1 MGPAFFSLG
10 QASKVVPTNILEPKM
25 TKLSDD
31 TGVMIITPDYVL
43 PTTKSNKPRLKLTIK
58 SAPTV
63 EIKPEIVSDDFIG
76 SIQLLPDYTWHYT
89 HIYLEKLY
97 DYLRPIVPPT
107 VTDYVL
113 KILIVANYS
122 FLVIL
127 IVRFILPFPILL
139 LISLTVV
146 SIYNH
151 QGLIIASYMAWD
163 LFSSR
168 SGRTKPNPVF
178 QTFTPQTTV
187 WFTEG
192 LSGIMFVWMFVMIGS
207 ILTGA
212 IRSEAIY
219 LIIAT
224 LTAMLLATIFPTT
237 GKNSTLNSLL
247 LVFAMFLTLIFLSG
261 TSDLMLQGVI
271 NLKDILVNRTNI
283 HNEPP
288 PPPPPPI
295 TLWTILANTFTEPPP
310 INILERMSLSDQLID
325 IVGGWHGTIF
335 SNLQPLS
342 MSNPYAVMRYLF
354 SMVMLYSLVIGN
366 LWGPGITISQACD
379 IQNKVK
385 EARQH
390 GMNSILLSRW
400 NFALLTNL
408 AITIMNQ
415 NFHLLILQFLSA
427 IVAFFLFKYEKLQW
441 IGLGELASTRAGRD
455 DTTIAK
461 GEGPAAYRHF
471 QALTVVISML
481 ILSMNHI
488 SFFVAVATLI
498 LLRQWEDDRILCLF
512 LAFFGQN
519 ISFLAGVFCTRKD
532 TLTSELTARA
542 IPAYATPETGKNSTE
557 FDPKKILASFIP
569 HAPQL
574 TSGKKSK
581 WIPDTGLQL
590 LHTTADIKPP

>member
-1 MGPAFFSLG
+1 M
-10 QASKVVPTNILEPKM
+10 VPI
-25 TKLSDD
+25 
-31 TGVMIITPDYVL
+31 
-43 PTTKSNKPRLKLTIK
+43 
-58 SAPTV
+58 
-63 EIKPEIVSDDFIG
+63 
-76 SIQLLPDYTWHYT
+76 
-89 HIYLEKLY
+89 
-97 DYLRPIVPPT
+97 T
-107 VTDYVL
+107 VTDYTL
-113 KILIVANYS
+113 KIFIVAGYS
-122 FLVIL
+122 ILVIL
-127 IVRFILPFPILL
+127 LVRFILPFPIILL
-139 LISLTVV
+139 VSL
-146 SIYNH
+146 SILSVYNH

-163 LFSSR
+163 IFSSR

-192 LSGIMFVWMFVMIGS
+192 LSGLLFVWMFVVIGS
-207 ILTGA
+207 ILIGA

-224 LTAMLLATIFPTT
+224 LTAMILATIFPTT
-237 GKNSTLNSLL
+237 GRNSTLNSLL

-261 TSDLMLQGVI
+261 TSDLMVQGVV
-271 NLKDILVNRTNI
+271 NLKDLFINRTNVI
-283 HNEPP
+283 NEPP

-295 TLWTILANTFTEPPP
+295 TIWTILANTFTEPPP
-310 INILERMSLSDQLID
+310 INVPERMSLPDQLVD
-325 IVGGWHGTIF
+325 IVGGWQGTIF

-342 MSNPYAVMRYLF
+342 MSNPCAVMRYVF
-354 SMVMLYSLVIGN
+354 SMIMLYSLVIGN

-385 EARQH
+385 EVRQH

-408 AITIMNQ
+408 SITIMNQ

-427 IVAFFLFKYEKLQW
+427 IISFFLFKYEKLQW

-471 QALTVVISML
+471 QALAVVVAML
-481 ILSMNHI
+481 ILSMNQI
-488 SFFVAVATLI
+488 SFFVAVITLI

-542 IPAYATPETGKNSTE
+542 IPAFAAPEIGRNSTE
-557 FDPKKILASFIP
+557 FNPKKILFSFIP

-581 WIPDTGLQL
+581 WIPETGLQL
-590 LHTTADIKPP
+590 LHVTADDKPP

>member
-1 MGPAFFSLG
+1 MGPAFFSLR
-10 QASKVVPTNILEPKM
+10 QASKVVHTNILEPKL
-25 TKLSDD
+25 TKLSDE
-31 TGVMIITPDYVL
+31 TGVMIITPEYVL
-43 PTTKSNKPRLKLTIK
+43 PKIRPAKPKLRLKIK
-58 SAPTV
+58 SAPTI
-63 EIKPEIVSDDFIG
+63 EIKPEVINDDFIG
-76 SIQLLPDYTWHYT
+76 SIQLLPDYSWHYT
-89 HIYLEKLY
+89 QIYLEKFY
-97 DYLRPIVPPT
+97 DYVRPIVPPT
-107 VTDYVL
+107 ITDYVL

-127 IVRFILPFPILL
+127 IVRFILPFPIIL
-139 LISLTVV
+139 LIALTIL

-192 LSGIMFVWMFVMIGS
+192 LSGIMFVWMFVMLGS

-261 TSDLMLQGVI
+261 TSDLMLEGVI
-271 NLKDILVNRTNI
+271 NLKDLLVNRTNI
-283 HNEPP
+283 HNKPP

-295 TLWTILANTFTEPPP
+295 TIWTILANTFTEPPP
-310 INILERMSLSDQLID
+310 INLPERMSLSDQLMD
-325 IVGGWHGTIF
+325 IVGGWQGTIF

-342 MSNPYAVMRYLF
+342 MSNPYAVMRYIF
-354 SMVMLYSLVIGN
+354 SMIMLYSLVIGN

-385 EARQH
+385 EVRQH

-415 NFHLLILQFLSA
+415 IFHLLILQFLSA
-427 IVAFFLFKYEKLQW
+427 IVAYFLFKYEKLQW

-471 QALTVVISML
+471 QD
-481 ILSMNHI
+481 
-488 SFFVAVATLI
+488 
-498 LLRQWEDDRILCLF
+498 WLF
-512 LAFFGQN
+512 CF
-519 ISFLAGVFCTRKD
+519 
-532 TLTSELTARA
+532 
-542 IPAYATPETGKNSTE
+542 
-557 FDPKKILASFIP
+557 
-569 HAPQL
+569 
-574 TSGKKSK
+574 
-581 WIPDTGLQL
+581 
-590 LHTTADIKPP
+590 

>member
-1 MGPAFFSLG
+1 MGPAFFSLR
-10 QASKVVPTNILEPKM
+10 QAFKVVPTNNLEPKIA
-25 TKLSDD
+25 KLSDD
-31 TGVMIITPDYVL
+31 TGIMIITPDYVL
-43 PTTKSNKPRLKLTIK
+43 PTIKSTKPKLKLTVK
-58 SAPTV
+58 PAPTV
-63 EIKPEIVSDDFIG
+63 EIKPDIVNDDFIG

-89 HIYLEKLY
+89 QIYVGKFY
-97 DYLRPIVPPT
+97 DYFRPIVPPT

-113 KILIVANYS
+113 KILIVASYS
-122 FLVIL
+122 FLVIFL
-127 IVRFILPFPILL
+127 VRFILPFPIIL
-139 LISLTVV
+139 LILLTAV
-146 SIYNH
+146 SVYNH

-192 LSGIMFVWMFVMIGS
+192 LSGIMFVWMFVVLGS

-247 LVFAMFLTLIFLSG
+247 LIFAMFLTLIFLSG
-261 TSDLMLQGVI
+261 TSDLMLEGVI
-271 NLKDILVNRTNI
+271 NLKDLLINRTNA
-283 HNEPP
+283 HNVPP

-295 TLWTILANTFTEPPP
+295 TIWTILANTFAEPPP
-310 INILERMSLSDQLID
+310 INIPERMSLSNQLVD
-325 IVGGWHGTIF
+325 IVGGWQGTIF
-335 SNLQPLS
+335 TNLQPLS
-342 MSNPYAVMRYLF
+342 MSNPSAVMRYIF
-354 SMVMLYSLVIGN
+354 SMIMLYSLVIGN

-385 EARQH
+385 EPRQH

-408 AITIMNQ
+408 AITIMNR
-415 NFHLLILQFLSA
+415 NFHLLVLQFLSS

-471 QALTVVISML
+471 QALTVVIIML
-481 ILSMNHI
+481 IFSMNQI

-519 ISFLAGVFCTRKD
+519 VSFLAGVFCTRKD

-542 IPAYATPETGKNSTE
+542 IPAFAAPETGRNSTE

-569 HAPQL
+569 QAPQL